1 MSMSSNELIP
11 LFPSATHPALPISSQ
26 ILSTLRHLTAPGKGN
41 DLKPEERAALVGVAA
56 LLGCERIQSKDLP
69 LASAQKASSVS
80 PAHFRSTLTR
90 CRKLLEDV
98 STKSPTTSPSKRSPR
113 KQPASTSTSASST
126 GLGEISTS
134 IATGI
139 GGAGVESSSQVVT
152 TQDVINP
159 LATPKKKYKFSS
171 GIDIS
176 SLVKTARTPQTP
188 RISHAHEP
196 STASPLRH
204 SVVRQPSAKHPHPNK
219 IDVNASAADG
229 LEDLYAIDEDEEG
242 DELRLGPDGIQVD
255 VGTPTKIVKYS
266 NPVGIDLENP
276 PARFPR
282 TGTAKKKREDAS
294 AFFALRP
301 GAVASPA
308 HTNTKPGEGEG
319 GREAD
324 DIDEAGWMHRRPQE
338 THTHRTTPRQRQRA
352 RDDDEQDRSERRKKR
367 KQKREED
374 KKRNGVDWTF
384 SESVWG
390 SKSDEE
396 VNRYMN
402 RIWSELPT
410 WLEEHGRPSIDHTRV
425 KGTDVVDIILNAFK
439 HSHSSGLP
447 RPQQQQRRGSDEVM
461 DID

>member
-1 MSMSSNELIP
+1 MSSSNELIP
-11 LFPSATHPALPISSQ
+11 LFPSATHPALPISAQ

-41 DLKPEERAALVGVAA
+41 DLRPEERAALVGVAA

-90 CRKLLEDV
+90 CRKLLEDA

-113 KQPASTSTSASST
+113 KQPSNSASASASDTATTSTSTT
-126 GLGEISTS
+126 GLGESL
-134 IATGI
+134 
-139 GGAGVESSSQVVT
+139 GGAESNSNGNQVT

-176 SLVKTARTPQTP
+176 SLVKTPRTPQTP

-204 SVVRQPSAKHPHPNK
+204 SVVRQPSAKHPNPNPKK
-219 IDVNASAADG
+219 IDVNASASAVDE
-229 LEDLYAIDEDEEG
+229 LELDAIDEEEDG
-242 DELRLGPDGIQVD
+242 DLGLGLARGNKVE
-255 VGTPTKIVKYS
+255 VGTPTKKVKYS

-276 PARFPR
+276 PASIPR
-282 TGTAKKKREDAS
+282 TSRKKKEEDAS

-301 GAVASPA
+301 GSGAGGSASSSR
-308 HTNTKPGEGEG
+308 TKAEVLAGTDDAYEDE
-319 GREAD
+319 EA
-324 DIDEAGWMHRRPQE
+324 WMHRRPQE
-338 THTHRTTPRQRQRA
+338 THTHRTPGRRG
-352 RDDDEQDRSERRKKR
+352 DEQARLERRKKR
-367 KQKREED
+367 QKRERE
-374 KKRNGVDWTF
+374 KKVDWTF

-390 SKSDEE
+390 SRSDEKVDKQLE
-396 VNRYMN
+396 

-410 WLEEHGRPSIDHTRV
+410 WLEKNGRSSINDTQV
-425 KGTDVVDIILNAFK
+425 KDDNLLDIILNAF
-439 HSHSSGLP
+439 SSP
-447 RPQQQQRRGSDEVM
+447 RERERKRGQGQGQGQGQWRGSDEAM
-461 DID
+461 DLD